1 MPTYVYNCPDCKI
14 EFEIRHSMSFDK
26 QRCIECGSKN
36 IFKIP
41 HLQSRKTSISSKT
54 KVGKVVDS
62 FIKDAKNEM
71 KQEKL
76 KLKSKQL

>member
-1 MPTYVYNCPDCKI
+1 MPIYVYSCADCKT
-14 EFEIRHSMSFDK
+14 EFEIRHSMSFDEQK
-26 QRCIECGSKN
+26 CIKCGSEN
-36 IFKIP
+36 LFKIP
-41 HLQSRKTSISSKT
+41 HLQSKKVEIPLKT

-62 FIKDAKNEM
+62 FIEDTKKEI